1 MTGIGSGSPLVGAYD
16 MEVAGGAVQLPEAWR
31 PEAPLTLAWVLLE
44 DAEDGTWRL
53 WVGPQHE
60 PDGEAGET
68 GARILDR
75 GSVQLALDDMSVP
88 LPPAFLA
95 RLGGQDV
102 IAVGVCSHVELWTQA
117 DYRRVEENAEALFDQ
132 LSAWTVARRAEED
145 A

>member
-75 GSVQLALDDMSVP
+75 GCVQLAPDSAAVP

-102 IAVGVCSHVELWTQA
+102 IADGMGSHVELWTRA
-117 DYRRVEENAEALFDQ
+117 DYQRVEAEAEALFER
-132 LSAWTVARRAEED
+132 LSAWAFARRAGEE

>member
-1 MTGIGSGSPLVGAYD
+1 MTGTGFGAPLVGTYEIEA
-16 MEVAGGAVQLPEAWR
+16 VGGVVQLPEAWR
-31 PEAPLTLAWVLLE
+31 PDAPLTLAWLLME
-44 DAEDGTWRL
+44 DVEDGTWRL

-60 PDGEAGET
+60 PDGEAGEA

-75 GSVQLALDDMSVP
+75 GSVQLAPDDMSVP

-117 DYRRVEENAEALFDQ
+117 DYQRVEENAEALFDQ